1 MRGFINGQPLEGV
14 QRMITDV
21 SVRSRPARYPS
32 LNFGLSAF
40 VIARDTDKTGAQHLT
55 HLLKQAAEDQ
65 SLCERQK
72 INTDPDARTFQTVAS
87 TCSARQI
94 QNASWPAS
102 WLITMRTPAGSGQLS
117 LRRSIGSSTAC
128 RRPAAGGL
136 RLRGRVQDGLLALA
150 VV

>member
-21 SVRSRPARYPS
+21 SVRSRPARY
-32 LNFGLSAF
+32 FGLSAF

-136 RLRGRVQDGLLALA
+136 RLRGRVHGLLALA

>member
-1 MRGFINGQPLEGV
+1 MFINGQPLEDV
-14 QRMITDV
+14 RRIITDV

-40 VIARDTDKTGAQHLT
+40 VIARDADKAGAQHLA
-55 HLLKQAAEDQ
+55 HLFKQAAQDQ

-72 INTDPDARTFQTVAS
+72 INTDPDAGMLRTVAL

-102 WLITMRTPAGSGQLS
+102 
-117 LRRSIGSSTAC
+117 
-128 RRPAAGGL
+128 
-136 RLRGRVQDGLLALA
+136 
-150 VV
+150 